1 MTLLEL
7 DGVCK
12 SYTRGLRKHVV
23 LSDVSLRIEPGELVA
38 VWGLRRS
45 GRSTLLRI
53 AAGVEA
59 PDSGAVRFDRR
70 DSNGRDG
77 GVLGGEVGYCRRSFH
92 PAQGG
97 VVLDQIVAG
106 LLASGVS
113 RSDAAELAHS
123 ALARAGAERCAAV
136 DPSELNGAE
145 AVRAAI
151 ARGLAL
157 RPRLLVIDEPAK
169 GVDLLDRDGVL
180 LLLRS
185 LADEGIAVLASTG
198 EATGLSGADRALTL
212 GEGELHGAVAPEYGS
227 VVPLRRAGGWR
238 ATA

>member
-1 MTLLEL
+1 MSLLEL

-12 SYTRGLRKHVV
+12 SYTRGLRKLVV
-23 LSDVSLRIEPGELVA
+23 LSDVSLQIEPGELVA

-59 PDSGAVRFDRR
+59 PDSGTVLFD
-70 DSNGRDG
+70 GRLGGHDG
-77 GVLGGEVGYCRRSFH
+77 GALGGEVGYCRRSFH
-92 PAQGG
+92 PVEGG

-113 RSDAAELAHS
+113 RADAAARAQG
-123 ALARAGAERCAAV
+123 ALERAGAERCAGV

-145 AVRAAI
+145 AVRVAI

-212 GEGELHGAVAPEYGS
+212 GEGELHGVLSPELGS
-227 VVPLRRAGGWR
+227 VVPLLRAGGRR
-238 ATA
+238 ASA